1 MGYNWGVMAGM
12 NAFRFDPERYQGWF
26 RDRKVSIHDVPAFL
40 RELRDWLNRN
50 SLSVSEESIDV
61 LMQVCKRPDV
71 EQRKAV
77 ADLLKSLLADDPQA
91 GWDALLGRA
100 FVITMIEGAGL

>member
-1 MGYNWGVMAGM
+1 MGYNRITMGNMD
-12 NAFRFDPERYQGWF
+12 AFRFDAKKYRGWY
-26 RDRKVSIHDVPAFL
+26 RSRGVSIHDIPAFL

-50 SLSVSEESIDV
+50 SLEVSEDSIDV
-61 LMQVCKRPDV
+61 LMQVAKHPEP
-71 EQRKAV
+71 EQRRAV
-77 ADLLKSLLADDPQA
+77 GELLKSLLADDPQA